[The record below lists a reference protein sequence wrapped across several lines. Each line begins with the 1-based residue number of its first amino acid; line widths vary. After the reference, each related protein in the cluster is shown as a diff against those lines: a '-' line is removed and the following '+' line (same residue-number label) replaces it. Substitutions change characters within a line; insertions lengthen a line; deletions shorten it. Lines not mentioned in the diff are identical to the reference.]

1 MKFSERMQLIKAGYS
16 KKEIA
21 EMEKE
26 AAGAGN
32 ETGADDR
39 LDLIAQAVA
48 KLTDD
53 FHEMNIRRDASGNG
67 SGQEPDI
74 WEKLRASLTG
84 EEPKNNDDNGGAK

>member
-1 MKFSERMQLIKAGYS
+1 MKFGERMQLIKAGYT

-26 AAGAGN
+26 SAGAGN
-32 ETGADDR
+32 EAGTDDR

-53 FHEMNIRRDASGNG
+53 FHEMNIRRDASGGG
-67 SGQEPDI
+67 SDPEPDI
-74 WEKLRASLTG
+74 WEQLRAKLSG
-84 EEPKNNDDNGGAK
+84 EDPENNDNGGEK